1 MGHPAKRGATYED
14 LLKVPPHQVAEI
26 IDGELHTTPRP
37 SLPHAGASSAL
48 GYLLSGPFRFGIGG
62 PGGWIILDEPE
73 LHLQANVVV
82 PDLAGWRRERMP
94 ELPRGAAMELAPDW
108 LCEVLSPSTEARDRA
123 DKLPLYAREEVDH
136 VWLVNPDVRT
146 LEVLRRQGTQWVLV
160 ATWKGESKVR
170 AAPFDAIELDLA
182 LLWAL

>member
-14 LLKVPPHQVAEI
+14 LLNVPPHRVAEI
-26 IDGELHTTPRP
+26 IDGELHTSPRP
-37 SLPHAGASSAL
+37 ALPHAGASSSL

-73 LHLQANVVV
+73 LHLHANVVV

-94 ELPRGAAMELAPDW
+94 ELPKGPAMELAPDW

-123 DKLPLYAREEVDH
+123 DKLPLYARESVGH
-136 VWLVNPDVRT
+136 VWLINPELRT
-146 LEVLRRQGTQWVLV
+146 LEVLRRQETQWVLV
-160 ATWKGESKVR
+160 AIWKGESKVR
-170 AAPFDAIELDLA
+170 AEPFEAIELDMA